1 MNEAVSQVPWLA
13 VLAAS
18 IAHFALGGLW
28 YMVLFSEPYA
38 RSLGIAGRPPQKPS
52 PMLVIGP
59 FLCSVLTIS
68 TTALLLRALRLSGYG
83 DAFLLGLVVGV
94 GYLAPMTVTIAINP
108 LFPRPLQYALVNA
121 PMFVLGSLL
130 SCAILVAMS

>member
-1 MNEAVSQVPWLA
+1 
-13 VLAAS
+13 
-18 IAHFALGGLW
+18 
-28 YMVLFSEPYA
+28 MVLFGEQYA
-38 RSLGIAGRPPQKPS
+38 RALGIAGRSPQKPG
-52 PMLVIGP
+52 PLLVIGP
-59 FLCSVLTIS
+59 FVCSVLTIS
-68 TTALLLRALRLSGYG
+68 TTGLLLRALRLSSYG
-83 DAFLLGLVVGV
+83 DALLLGLIVGV